1 MRAIMDTQDEGFP
14 ANITAPDRDAE
25 ISLRAY
31 RIWERNGRP
40 FGEHDE
46 HWEQARAELEAE
58 EAASEEGEVKASG
71 MPSRT
76 WPGL

>member
-1 MRAIMDTQDEGFP
+1 MA
-14 ANITAPDRDAE
+14 ADRDAE

-31 RIWERNGRP
+31 RIWERKGRP

-46 HWEQARAELEAE
+46 HWEQARREIEAE
-58 EAASEEGEVKASG
+58 AAGQEDSQPQSD

-76 WPGL
+76 WPGI